1 VTNLLLRS
9 EEFDNASWTK
19 TRSSITADSEIAPNG
34 TLTADKVVEDTTASA
49 THLVLLGSG
58 IIAGN
63 TYTYSVYAKSAGRN
77 WIVLSPGGNW
87 GFAWFNISSGTIG
100 TVTSGGSSATAAIQ
114 PVGNGWYR
122 CSVTSTA
129 VDNRGLQILV
139 TTGNDVVT
147 YTGDGTSGVFLWG
160 AQLEQASTVG
170 EYIPTTSAINSAPR
184 FDHNP
189 TTGESLGLLVED
201 QRANLLSYSEDTSQW
216 LTPTNITLSQNQT
229 TAPDGASTA
238 DQYLETAA
246 TGLHVQDGMPFAFV
260 TSTVYTY
267 SVFVKSIGGRNFE
280 IGYPP
285 TTFTNRFARFNLSGS
300 GSVQGSDAGV
310 TASIQAYANG
320 WYRCSAT
327 NTCAL
332 GASARISN
340 FVNNDSFA
348 RSYAGDVTKGLF
360 IWGAQLEAF
369 ATATSYI
376 PAAGAAA
383 TRNADVAN
391 ITGANFSS
399 WYRQDEGTM
408 FGAATINGIAAQNYI
423 AAIDAGAGFAD
434 SHLYYAVTGTPRF
447 ETFVASTL
455 QSQLLP
461 APATAITVG
470 SQFAMGYAFKQNDFA
485 ASRNGGS
492 VATDVSGNLPTTNRL
507 AIGSSGSGFQLN
519 GTIRRLCFW
528 PTRLPNSTLQAITQ

>member
-1 VTNLLLRS
+1 
-9 EEFDNASWTK
+9 
-19 TRSSITADSEIAPNG
+19 
-34 TLTADKVVEDTTASA
+34 
-49 THLVLLGSG
+49 
-58 IIAGN
+58 
-63 TYTYSVYAKSAGRN
+63 
-77 WIVLSPGGNW
+77 
-87 GFAWFNISSGTIG
+87 
-100 TVTSGGSSATAAIQ
+100 
-114 PVGNGWYR
+114 
-122 CSVTSTA
+122 
-129 VDNRGLQILV
+129 VDV
-139 TTGNDVVT
+139 
-147 YTGDGTSGVFLWG
+147 
-160 AQLEQASTVG
+160 
-170 EYIPTTSAINSAPR
+170 PR

-189 TTGESLGLLVED
+189 TTGESLGLLVEE
-201 QRANLLSYSEDTSQW
+201 QRTNLLLRSEEFDNASWNPPAPSIATVTPNAQIAPNGTLTADTFATVSG
-216 LTPTNITLSQNQT
+216 TPAIFQAVACL
-229 TAPDGASTA
+229 ASTA
-238 DQYLETAA
+238 YTWSFYVKLGTMAA
-246 TGLHVQDGMPFAFV
+246 ADFRFAVRDDTNGAFIAADIAPSITPV
-260 TSTVYTY
+260 TTEWRRVTY
-267 SVFVKSIGGRNFE
+267 
-280 IGYPP
+280 
-285 TTFTNRFARFNLSGS
+285 TFTTPVGCVLVRPYPYRFSP
-300 GSVQGSDAGV
+300 
-310 TASIQAYANG
+310 
-320 WYRCSAT
+320 AT
-327 NTCAL
+327 YGTTVHL
-332 GASARISN
+332 
-340 FVNNDSFA
+340 
-348 RSYAGDVTKGLF
+348 
-360 IWGAQLEAF
+360 WGAQLEAGAF
-369 ATATSYI
+369 PTSYI
-376 PAAGAAA
+376 LNVSTPLGV

>member
-1 VTNLLLRS
+1 
-9 EEFDNASWTK
+9 
-19 TRSSITADSEIAPNG
+19 
-34 TLTADKVVEDTTASA
+34 
-49 THLVLLGSG
+49 
-58 IIAGN
+58 
-63 TYTYSVYAKSAGRN
+63 
-77 WIVLSPGGNW
+77 
-87 GFAWFNISSGTIG
+87 
-100 TVTSGGSSATAAIQ
+100 
-114 PVGNGWYR
+114 
-122 CSVTSTA
+122 
-129 VDNRGLQILV
+129 
-139 TTGNDVVT
+139 
-147 YTGDGTSGVFLWG
+147 
-160 AQLEQASTVG
+160 
-170 EYIPTTSAINSAPR
+170 
-184 FDHNP
+184 
-189 TTGESLGLLVED
+189 
-201 QRANLLSYSEDTSQW
+201 
-216 LTPTNITLSQNQT
+216 
-229 TAPDGASTA
+229 
-238 DQYLETAA
+238 
-246 TGLHVQDGMPFAFV
+246 
-260 TSTVYTY
+260 
-267 SVFVKSIGGRNFE
+267 
-280 IGYPP
+280 
-285 TTFTNRFARFNLSGS
+285 
-300 GSVQGSDAGV
+300 
-310 TASIQAYANG
+310 
-320 WYRCSAT
+320 
-327 NTCAL
+327 
-332 GASARISN
+332 
-340 FVNNDSFA
+340 VNNDSFA